1 MFTLAAIAFG
11 APEALWLALGIFA
24 AAAAFLFWSYRRSD
38 LPTGLRVSGFV
49 LKLLAV
55 VALLLCLLE
64 PIWTSQRARPGANQ
78 LAIVADNSL
87 GLSVKDAG
95 ATETRG
101 EVLRK
106 LVTGPGSAWLGDLE
120 NTFQVRRFTFDARL
134 QASRDFSELRFD
146 GRASGIAGA
155 LRSIAERSKGQ
166 PVAGVVLLTDGIATD
181 LPEGLPDMTGLPPI
195 YPVVIGRDDSLR
207 DVAIAKSTVSQT
219 VFEDA
224 PVTVRAE
231 VGAPGYGNAPV
242 VAEIVDEKGKVVKQ
256 LTQSAGG
263 GETTAFQFELKPE
276 KPGIS
281 FYELR
286 VRPEKETPT
295 LTNATQSTEATLA
308 NNRRTLVVD
317 RGAGP
322 YRILYVAGRP
332 NWEVKF
338 LHRALTEDPQVHLVG
353 LIRVAKKEV
362 KDYKMEFR
370 SVADGG
376 MNKLFKGFD
385 KTNETTE
392 AYDQPVLTRFNTR
405 DEAELL
411 GGFPRKAEDL
421 SGYHAVIIDDLE
433 AAFFTRDQMTL
444 LQKFA
449 GERGGGVMMLGGQE
463 SFAEGGYD
471 RTPIGDMLP
480 VYLNRPVEYPK
491 EPSYRFDLSR
501 EGLLQPWMRLRG
513 EESPERERIGSMP
526 PFLVANLVG
535 GVRPGA
541 SVMASLGVEGGKPV
555 PAVVTQRFGNGR
567 IAAVLIGDIFRWG
580 MKDEAS
586 HKDMDKGW
594 RLLIRWLIAD
604 VPAFVTMESAPRSA
618 DSGTELTIR
627 ARDKKF
633 DAVDNAT
640 VTIEVRQA
648 GSTNAPIR
656 FTAEPS
662 PTEAGVYRSSF
673 QPRDTGG
680 YIARAIVTDPAGV
693 ELGKAEAGWTSDP
706 VAEEFRTLKPNRALL
721 EAIARQT
728 GGEVVA
734 ADSLAAFAKRLP
746 NKRAPVSETSSEPL
760 WHTPLLFLFALSCFV
775 GEWALRR
782 LKGLA

>member
-1 MFTLAAIAFG
+1 MFTQAAIVFG
-11 APEALWLALGIFA
+11 APQALGLAVGIFA
-24 AAAAFLFWSYRRSD
+24 VAVVFLVWSYRRSD
-38 LPTGLRVSGFV
+38 APAGARLIAFC

-55 VALLLCLLE
+55 LALLLCLLE
-64 PIWTSQRARPGANQ
+64 PMWTSQRARPGANQ

-87 GLSVKDAG
+87 GLQVKDAG

-101 EVLRK
+101 ESLRK
-106 LVTGPGSAWLGDLE
+106 LVTGNGSGWLGDLE
-120 NTFQVRRFTFDARL
+120 NTFQVRRFYFDSRL

-146 GRASGIAGA
+146 GRASGLAGA
-155 LRSIAERSKGQ
+155 LKSIAERAKGQ

-181 LPEGLPDMTGLPPI
+181 LPEGLPDLAGLPPI
-195 YPVVIGRDDSLR
+195 YPVVIGRDDALR

-224 PVTVRAE
+224 PVTVLAE
-231 VGAPGYGNAPV
+231 VGAPGYGNAPIT
-242 VAEIVDEKGKVVKQ
+242 AEIVDGKGKVVKQ
-256 LTQSAGG
+256 LVQSAGG
-263 GETTAFQFELKPE
+263 VDAASFRFELKPE

-286 VRPEKETPT
+286 ARPQSEDGT
-295 LTNATQSTEATLA
+295 LTNAAASTEATLA

-332 NWEVKF
+332 NWEFKF
-338 LHRALTEDPQVHLVG
+338 LNRALAEDPQVQLVG
-353 LIRVAKKEV
+353 LIRVAKREPKF
-362 KDYKMEFR
+362 DFR
-370 SVADGG
+370 SAAAGDV
-376 MNKLFKGFD
+376 NKFYKGFD
-385 KTNETTE
+385 KVGEETE
-392 AYDQPVLTRFNTR
+392 RYDQPVLTRFNTR
-405 DEAELL
+405 DENELRS
-411 GGFPRKAEDL
+411 GFPRTAEEL
-421 SGYHAVIIDDLE
+421 YGYHAVIIDDLE
-433 AAFFTRDQMTL
+433 SAFFTRDQMAL

-449 GERGGGVMMLGGQE
+449 SERGGGVMMLGGQE
-463 SFAEGGYD
+463 SFTEGGYD

-491 EPSYRFDLSR
+491 ETEYKFELSR
-501 EGLLQPWMRLRG
+501 EGWLQPWMRLRS
-513 EESPERERIGSMP
+513 EEGAEKQRIGGMP
-526 PFLVANLVG
+526 EFLVANLVG

-541 SVMASLGVEGGKPV
+541 SVLASFTDERGKPM

-567 IAAVLIGDIFRWG
+567 IGAVLIGDVFRWG

-586 HKDMDKGW
+586 HADMDKGW
-594 RLLIRWLIAD
+594 RQLVRWLVAD
-604 VPAFVTMESAPRSA
+604 VPAFVTLESAPRTA
-618 DSGTELTIR
+618 DSGTELVVR

-633 DAVDNAT
+633 EPVDNA
-640 VTIEVRQA
+640 VVSIEVRQA
-648 GSTNAPIR
+648 NSTNAPIR

-680 YIARAIVTDPAGV
+680 YIAKAVVTDSAGV

-706 VAEEFRTLKPNRALL
+706 VAEEFRTLKPNRSLL

-728 GGEVVA
+728 GGEVVS
-734 ADSLAAFAKRLP
+734 ADGLDAFAKRLP
-746 NKRAPVSETSSEPL
+746 NKRAPVSETSTEPL
-760 WHTPLLFLFALSCFV
+760 WHTPLLFAFALACFIA
-775 GEWALRR
+775 EWALRR
-782 LKGLA
+782 WKGLA

>member
-1 MFTLAAIAFG
+1 MSSLAAIAFG
-11 APEALWLALGIFA
+11 APEALWLAVAIFA
-24 AAAAFLFWSYRRSD
+24 AALAFLAWSYRRSD
-38 LPTGLRVSGFV
+38 APTGVRLAAFF

-55 VALLLCLLE
+55 AALLLCLLE

-87 GLSVKDAG
+87 GLQVKDAG

-101 EVLRK
+101 ESLRK
-106 LVTGPGSAWLGDLE
+106 LVTGPGSGWLGDLE
-120 NTFQVRRFTFDARL
+120 NTFQVRRYTFDSRL

-146 GRASGIAGA
+146 GRASGLAGA

-181 LPEGLPDMTGLPPI
+181 LPDGLPDLTGLPPI
-195 YPVVIGRDDSLR
+195 YPVVIGRDDALR

-224 PVTVRAE
+224 PVTVQAE
-231 VGAPGYGNAPV
+231 VGAPGYGNAPI
-242 VAEIVDEKGKVVKQ
+242 VAEIFDEKGKSVKQ
-256 LTQSAGG
+256 LVQSVSD
-263 GETTAFQFELKPE
+263 GETTTFRFELKPE

-286 VRPEKETPT
+286 VRPESEKSA
-295 LTNATQSTEATLA
+295 LTNAALSTEATLA

-332 NWEVKF
+332 NWEFKF
-338 LHRALTEDPQVHLVG
+338 LNRALAEDPQVHLVG
-353 LIRVAKKEV
+353 LIRIAKREPKF
-362 KDYKMEFR
+362 DFR
-370 SVADGG
+370 GRAGEGV
-376 MNKLFKGFD
+376 NPLFKGFD
-385 KTNETTE
+385 KTNEETE
-392 AYDQPVLTRFNTR
+392 RYDQPVLTRFNTR
-405 DEAELL
+405 DEAELR
-411 GGFPRKAEDL
+411 GGFPRTAEEL
-421 SGYHAVIIDDLE
+421 YGYQAVIIDDLE
-433 AAFFTRDQMTL
+433 SGFFTRDQMSL

-449 GERGGGVMMLGGQE
+449 SERGGGVMMLGGQE

-480 VYLNRPVEYPK
+480 VYLNRPVDYPK
-491 EPSYRFDLSR
+491 EPEFKFDLSH
-501 EGLLQPWMRLRG
+501 EGMLQPWMRLRS
-513 EESPERERIGSMP
+513 EEGAEKERLGSMP
-526 PFLVANLVG
+526 KFLVANLVG

-541 SVMASLGVEGGKPV
+541 SVLASVTDERGKAM

-567 IAAVLIGDIFRWG
+567 IGAVLIGDVFRWG

-594 RLLIRWLIAD
+594 RQLIRWLVAD
-604 VPAFVTMESAPRSA
+604 VPAFVTLEAAPRSA
-618 DSGTELTIR
+618 DSGTELTVR

-633 DAVDNAT
+633 EAVDNAT

-648 GSTNAPIR
+648 GSTNPPIR

-662 PTEAGVYRSSF
+662 STEAGVYLSSF

-680 YIARAIVTDPAGV
+680 YIARAVVTDSAGV

-721 EAIARQT
+721 ETIARQT
-728 GGEVVA
+728 GGEVVS
-734 ADSLAAFAKRLP
+734 ADLLAAFAKKLP

-775 GEWALRR
+775 AEWALRR
-782 LKGLA
+782 WKGLA